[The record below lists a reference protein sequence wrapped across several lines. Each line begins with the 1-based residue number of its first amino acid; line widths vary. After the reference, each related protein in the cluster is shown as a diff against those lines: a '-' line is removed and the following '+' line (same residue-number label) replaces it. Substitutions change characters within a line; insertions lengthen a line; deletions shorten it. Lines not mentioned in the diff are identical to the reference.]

1 LQITRRLID
10 QATRYL
16 TPGGLLALEGGFDQ
30 APAVAALMAEHGFDE
45 ITRRKDLAGIERV
58 VSGRRPT

>member
-1 LQITRRLID
+1 LVSE
-10 QATRYL
+10 ATRYR

-30 APAVAALMAEHGFDE
+30 APAVAALLAEHGFDQ

-58 VSGRRPT
+58 VSGRRPV